1 MFYEKSFF
9 TIVPAVMAILGI
21 KDWNKDAD
29 KKNAL
34 LAEEK
39 EKLKNMGF
47 NETFLTGFCEALSND
62 FPDDKPQGSTENGTV
77 IPEDSASN
85 AV

>member
-1 MFYEKSFF
+1 MKNRFSQF
-9 TIVPAVMAILGI
+9 VPAVMAILGI

-47 NETFLTGFCEALSND
+47 NETFLTG
-62 FPDDKPQGSTENGTV
+62 
-77 IPEDSASN
+77 
-85 AV
+85 